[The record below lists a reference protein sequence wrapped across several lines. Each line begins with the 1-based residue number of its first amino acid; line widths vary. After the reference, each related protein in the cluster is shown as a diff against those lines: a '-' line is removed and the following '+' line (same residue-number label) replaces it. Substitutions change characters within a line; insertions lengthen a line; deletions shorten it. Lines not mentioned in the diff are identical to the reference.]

1 MLKNASTN
9 LHWSVRIIFIFSSYL
24 ALLPIYYKKMELEEL
39 NLKISKLVF
48 KFWEKRLAKFC
59 FTEGERTVLR
69 SSSGM
74 CRVLRL

>member
-1 MLKNASTN
+1 ML
-9 LHWSVRIIFIFSSYL
+9 L
-24 ALLPIYYKKMELEEL
+24 IYYKKMELEEL